1 MTVLVKKIGGSVAVV
16 IPKAM
21 AREMGLRDGTP
32 LELAQNAGAITLR
45 PGVPRPRRSL
55 RSIVKQ
61 IDPASYQRHHRELG
75 NISPV
80 GKEIW

>member
-1 MTVLVKKIGGSVAVV
+1 
-16 IPKAM
+16 
-21 AREMGLRDGTP
+21 
-32 LELAQNAGAITLR
+32 
-45 PGVPRPRRSL
+45 VPRPRRSL